1 MTKEKEI
8 IIISGFIGFAIGV
21 RSMMIVN
28 VNTKGNCYKI
38 IEEIQYQVCENCYNN
53 VFNVGEEYKEIQN
66 YIDWE

>member
-1 MTKEKEI
+1 MKIKNQLI
-8 IIISGFIGFAIGV
+8 IIYLFIGFAIGV
-21 RSMMIVN
+21 CSMMIVN